1 MNIDNFP
8 TLSEFP
14 ILLPKGIVPSNAE
27 VRLERT
33 QRCASPVCLTPR
45 YKQREA
51 KPAPL
56 LIKEERVE
64 EVTFPASVPSP
75 FEEED
80 FGHLVHI
87 GISEE
92 IVEYS
97 SQVTGPEIVEIEEE
111 LRPESPAAD
120 ICEILYSGT
129 PLENIEASLP
139 DSLEP
144 DSTVGHQ
151 VQPGDLAVGIPE
163 PVSPIAPDSE
173 AERQEMLK
181 LLSDCKPN

>member
-1 MNIDNFP
+1 M
-8 TLSEFP
+8 
-14 ILLPKGIVPSNAE
+14 PKGIVPSNSE
-27 VRLERT
+27 VRLEST
-33 QRCASPVCLTPR
+33 QRCSSPVCLTPR
-45 YKQREA
+45 YKQLT
-51 KPAPL
+51 APL
-56 LIKEERVE
+56 FIKEERVE
-64 EVTFPASVPSP
+64 EVTFPASDEPSP

-80 FGHLVHI
+80 FGLLVHI

-92 IVEYS
+92 IVEYT
-97 SQVTGPEIVEIEEE
+97 SQVTGPEIVEIEKES
-111 LRPESPAAD
+111 RPESPAAD
-120 ICEILYSGT
+120 ICEILYSRT

-181 LLSDCKPN
+181 LLSDCKQNG

>member
-1 MNIDNFP
+1 M
-8 TLSEFP
+8 
-14 ILLPKGIVPSNAE
+14 
-27 VRLERT
+27 
-33 QRCASPVCLTPR
+33 
-45 YKQREA
+45 
-51 KPAPL
+51 
-56 LIKEERVE
+56 
-64 EVTFPASVPSP
+64 
-75 FEEED
+75 
-80 FGHLVHI
+80 
-87 GISEE
+87 
-92 IVEYS
+92 EYS

-111 LRPESPAAD
+111 SHPAAD

-151 VQPGDLAVGIPE
+151 VQPGDLAVGIPD

-181 LLSDCKPN
+181 MLSYCKPN